1 MIKKSIVVT
10 GIFIVS
16 TCIQLLSQI
25 AVTKIFGAQLDLD
38 IFLAAVSVPTIIV
51 TVIYGTLNQAFL
63 PLLGEQKAIHREDA
77 DSYFFS
83 HLLVFGVIS
92 IVISLILSLLAVPI
106 SALLYASRGSEFVQN
121 VATQMSFLLYALPL
135 GVVATM
141 LGTYLYVHKN
151 FYRFPLAQAVG
162 SIINLAIILLLHKQY
177 GIWSLVIGFSVG
189 IFAQI
194 LVVIPASIGRLKLK
208 LTSPL
213 PLLLAWIPLIVGSFA
228 VKSDMLIIRSFGS
241 QLPTGYLV
249 YLNLISKIFSI
260 AAGVMTVG
268 IQIVY
273 LPHLVEQIASKKFK
287 QSIASVN
294 QAKLYAIVV
303 SILVVIAVWIVSPFV
318 IPILFVGG
326 KFSESDAQTTISLLP
341 LFVLPAV
348 GWGISSIFFQPLL
361 VLKKY
366 LVLGSLNVSSLVMAW
381 IVAIVVNQYYDPL
394 VAISSGL
401 ITLLSIGVIGSEI
414 IWRHYRKTLLLS

>member
-16 TCIQLLSQI
+16 TFIQLLSQI

-38 IFLAAVSVPTIIV
+38 IFLAAVSIPTIIV

-63 PLLGEQKAIHREDA
+63 PLLGEQRSQHKNA

-83 HLLVFGVIS
+83 HLIVFSLIAVIAS
-92 IVISLILSLLAVPI
+92 IVIGFFTEYLSAF
-106 SALLYASRGSEFVQN
+106 LYASRGVEFVHH
-121 VATQMSFLLYALPL
+121 VAVQMRFLFYALPF
-135 GVVATM
+135 GVIATM
-141 LGTYLYVHKN
+141 LGTYLYVHKK
-151 FYRFPLAQAVG
+151 FYRFPLAQGIG
-162 SIINLAIILLLHKQY
+162 SIVNLAIILLLHQQY
-177 GIWSLVIGFSVG
+177 GIWSLIIGFSAG
-189 IFAQI
+189 IFIQI
-194 LVVIPASIGRLKLK
+194 LVVIPSSVDRIKIK

-213 PLLLAWIPLIVGSFA
+213 PLLLAWVPLIIGSFA
-228 VKSDMLIIRSFGS
+228 VKSDVLIIRSFGS

-273 LPHLVEQIASKKFK
+273 LPHLVEQVASKKYK
-287 QSIASVN
+287 QAIKSVN
-294 QAKLYAIVV
+294 QAKLYSIGV
-303 SILVVIAVWIVSPFV
+303 SIMVVITVLLVAPLV

-326 KFSESDAQTTISLLP
+326 KFTESDAQTTISLLP
-341 LFVLPAV
+341 LFLLPAI

-366 LVLGSLNVSSLVMAW
+366 VMLGALNVASL
-381 IVAIVVNQYYDPL
+381 IVAWSVASMVNQYMNPL
-394 VAISSGL
+394 YAIASGL
-401 ITLLSIGVIGSEI
+401 TVLLSVGIIGSEI
-414 IWRHYRKTLLLS
+414 IWRHYKKSLRSS